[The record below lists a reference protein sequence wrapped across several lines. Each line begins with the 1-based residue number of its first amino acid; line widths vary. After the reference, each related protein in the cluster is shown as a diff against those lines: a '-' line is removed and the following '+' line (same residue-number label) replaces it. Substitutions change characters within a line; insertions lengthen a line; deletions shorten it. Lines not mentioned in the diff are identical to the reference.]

1 MAWII
6 FRTNLELKSIKI
18 NIQHKIKQHYFDDAL
33 YYVVTFKLQTAFVIS
48 YQASIIYILNS
59 IIMKSLKEFIAEHL
73 ENSTVTTVQENNE
86 KQVDEN
92 DNQKPIV

>member
-48 YQASIIYILNS
+48 YQASIIYSQFNYYE
-59 IIMKSLKEFIAEHL
+59 IIKRIYRRTFRKFNCYNCSRK
-73 ENSTVTTVQENNE
+73 
-86 KQVDEN
+86 
-92 DNQKPIV
+92 